1 MRTLFPW
8 MLLAVIAVLWGC
20 AEYTD
25 VFGDDDSAASDD
37 DDDATAGDDD
47 DDATAG
53 DDDDVTADDDDSGS
67 AGDDDDS
74 ASANDPC
81 APQDAA
87 EGPDTCDGGG
97 TGYRWT
103 GEDCVYQGD
112 LCNCI
117 GEDCGNL
124 FDTQE
129 ECLAAYADCL

>member
-1 MRTLFPW
+1 MRTLLMFV
-8 MLLAVIAVLWGC
+8 LLALPTLLWGC
-20 AEYTD
+20 TEYTD
-25 VFGDDDSAASDD
+25 VFDDDSAGD
-37 DDDATAGDDD
+37 DDDATTDDDDAADDDAADDD
-47 DDATAG
+47 DDTSE
-53 DDDDVTADDDDSGS
+53 ADDDDSG
-67 AGDDDDS
+67 A
-74 ASANDPC
+74 ADPC

-103 GEDCVYQGD
+103 GEECVYQGD

-124 FDTQE
+124 FDSEE